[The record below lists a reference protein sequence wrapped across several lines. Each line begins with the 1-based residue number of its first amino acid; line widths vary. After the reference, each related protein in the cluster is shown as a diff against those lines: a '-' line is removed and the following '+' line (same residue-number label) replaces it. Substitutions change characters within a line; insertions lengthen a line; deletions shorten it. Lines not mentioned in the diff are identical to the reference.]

1 MASIGEHYAL
11 AFSSERFFGLEMVI
25 NWVSLIIVLW
35 IIGLAYLVWRS
46 DSNNLRNRF
55 MATLLLCEGLKGLWQ
70 AVNIVPYSNQFQHI
84 WDYTWILK
92 IDVFFTAQIA
102 ALFLYLL
109 FPVYFKIDRLK
120 FMYRKSLQKYAWC
133 IAPILALIVWL
144 VIKDLPPFTLQNA
157 SWLSCAGPGAEPQ
170 LHVWYGQ
177 ITAEAESIRQG
188 IGVCTTTV
196 DSLVSDQ
203 QVALW
208 AITLMGT
215 PISIVA
221 LLLIRSSMKRETEES
236 ETQES
241 ALTTQTLYK
250 GFLGKVIINTVFFST
265 FLVFIPL
272 LNGGP
277 AGFTELLEWRTVDK
291 TFMSKLKYF
300 IFTINLALP
309 IVAVGFEAMMFV
321 FASLNETVSGIDQN
335 LRKTFTNTTFTGLGA
350 ILFIVASEV
359 IENVYGFGLAGGVV
373 LGVGLLAVRK
383 PVTGIIYGFSNRLI
397 PTTYAKEEMDY
408 LELYSKSIK
417 DGEITDNERALLVSL
432 ASAFGIDDERVNE
445 LESDFLHQSVVQEAE

>member
-1 MASIGEHYAL
+1 MATIGDHYAL

-25 NWVSLIIVLW
+25 NWVSLIILLW

-46 DSNNLRNRF
+46 DSKNLRNRF
-55 MATLLLCEGLKGLWQ
+55 MATLLLCEGFKGLWQ
-70 AVNIVPYSNQFQHI
+70 AVNIVPYSHELQHI

-102 ALFLYLL
+102 ALFLYFL
-109 FPVYFKIDRLK
+109 FPVYFKIDKLK
-120 FMYRKSLQKYAWC
+120 FMYRESLQKYAWC
-133 IAPILALIVWL
+133 AAPILAIIVWL

-157 SWLSCAGPGAEPQ
+157 SWLSCTGAGAEPE

-177 ITAEAESIRQG
+177 ITAEAETIRQG
-188 IGVCTTTV
+188 IGVCSTTV
-196 DSLVSDQ
+196 YSLVSDQ
-203 QVALW
+203 QAALW
-208 AITLMGT
+208 AITLIGT
-215 PISIVA
+215 PVSIAA
-221 LLLIRSSMKRETEES
+221 LLLIRSSMKQESEES
-236 ETQES
+236 EMKES
-241 ALTTQTLYK
+241 ALTSRTLYK

-265 FLVFIPL
+265 ILVFIPL

-277 AGFTELLEWRTVDK
+277 AGFTELLAWRTVDNS
-291 TFMSKLKYF
+291 FMAKLKYF

-309 IVAVGFEAMMFV
+309 IIAVGFEAMMFV

-408 LELYSKSIK
+408 LDLFSRSIK
-417 DGEITDNERALLVSL
+417 DGEITENERSLLVSL
-432 ASAFGIDDERVNE
+432 ASAYGIDDARVNE
-445 LESDFLHQSVVQEAE
+445 LESEFLQQSAVQEAE